1 MGSWSRPLPGVRL
14 DQPGDLISGCEW
26 HIAPLGRSYFVN
38 HNTRTTS
45 WKKPTPERPAG
56 SLTPERVI
64 EGHSKCIWSLACL
77 DTSCNI
83 MSTSEDG
90 SICQWTVHGK
100 LVGKPWDSDGEAVG
114 SMALSP
120 DGRMVVSGSAN
131 GRIRLWNMQE
141 GSMVGDP
148 WEGHS
153 TVVRCLDWS
162 PDAREIASGSEDG
175 TVRRWNPNT
184 GRQILP
190 AIETGHSWVYTVRY
204 SHTGDKFASGGMDKV
219 IRVWSKDGE
228 LLIEIKGHD
237 RALTSLCWSKDG
249 AHIFSASSDS
259 TIRKWHSN
267 NGEQLAV
274 LRGHTSAVRSLCLSP
289 DECHLVSASKDY
301 SVRIWDL
308 KANQTV
314 GDQLL
319 HDDELWALAVSP
331 DGKWIAS
338 AGLDAKVYVWSL
350 EAVLQQRPGD
360 QSANDSNTERD
371 AKLKAS
377 YLFSFAPHLTPS
389 IGTRSST

>member
-1 MGSWSRPLPGVRL
+1 
-14 DQPGDLISGCEW
+14 
-26 HIAPLGRSYFVN
+26 
-38 HNTRTTS
+38 
-45 WKKPTPERPAG
+45 
-56 SLTPERVI
+56 
-64 EGHSKCIWSLACL
+64 
-77 DTSCNI
+77 
-83 MSTSEDG
+83 
-90 SICQWTVHGK
+90 
-100 LVGKPWDSDGEAVG
+100 
-114 SMALSP
+114 
-120 DGRMVVSGSAN
+120 
-131 GRIRLWNMQE
+131 
-141 GSMVGDP
+141 MVGDP

-162 PDAREIASGSEDG
+162 LDAREIASGSEDG
-175 TVRRWNPNT
+175 TVRRWNPNA

-204 SHTGDKFASGGMDKV
+204 SPTGDKVASGGMDKV
-219 IRVWSKDGE
+219 IRVLSKDGE

-289 DECHLVSASKDY
+289 DERHLVSASKDY

-308 KANQTV
+308 KANQPV

-331 DGKWIAS
+331 DGKWIVS

-360 QSANDSNTERD
+360 QVRICIAVVSYFSKLTLGLFRVRMIQTQSAMRSSRQVKSSLLLRTASHFFHRD
-371 AKLKAS
+371 AQLNVKM
-377 YLFSFAPHLTPS
+377 FVN
-389 IGTRSST
+389 